1 MYRQGM
7 ASSSIGEHNK
17 KIFYSTRD
25 STTGTTR
32 ITHSSIIG
40 KGKSWDIS
48 VQITKE
54 TSEIWI
60 STTSVITTH
69 NNFIQNRWFSANH
82 KPPSLRIWNI
92 CEVIK
97 VSNNNSRV
105 SLREF
110 RSYKFRDLLQMILA
124 KRLYSIWLLKIWRE

>member
-69 NNFIQNRWFSANH
+69 NHFIQNRWFSANH
-82 KPPSLRIWNI
+82 KPPSYHLDNDDMTLFEYPI
-92 CEVIK
+92 
-97 VSNNNSRV
+97 SR
-105 SLREF
+105 
-110 RSYKFRDLLQMILA
+110 LA
-124 KRLYSIWLLKIWRE
+124 AKQKQLVLSKIRLALD